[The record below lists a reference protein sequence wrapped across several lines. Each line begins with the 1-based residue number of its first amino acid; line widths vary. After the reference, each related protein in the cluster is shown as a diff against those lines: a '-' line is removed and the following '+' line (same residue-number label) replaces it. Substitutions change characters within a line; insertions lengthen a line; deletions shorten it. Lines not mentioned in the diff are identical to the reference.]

1 MTLHEIE
8 KNVADILKS
17 LPPHVTLVAA
27 APTRSVDEVKAAIR
41 GGVKILGYN
50 YIQEAERIREEIG
63 EAVQWHLI
71 GHLQRNKAKKAL
83 TLFDMIET
91 LDSLRLAQVLDKLC
105 AERGQVLPVLVEI
118 NSGKEPNKAGIL
130 PEEVDDFVRLAADF
144 PHLKIMGLMTMGPVV
159 TEPEQLRPYFRL
171 TREAFERLRDAGLS
185 NVEMRYLSMG
195 MSDSYQVAIEEGANI
210 VRLGTKLF
218 GPRAD

>member
-27 APTRSVDEVKAAIR
+27 AKTRSVDEVKAAIR

-130 PEEVDDFVRLAADF
+130 PEEVDDFVRQAADF